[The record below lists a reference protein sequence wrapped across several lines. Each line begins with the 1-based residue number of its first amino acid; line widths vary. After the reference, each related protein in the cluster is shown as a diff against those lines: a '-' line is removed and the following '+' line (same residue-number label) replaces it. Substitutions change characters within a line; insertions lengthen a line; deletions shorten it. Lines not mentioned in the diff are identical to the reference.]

1 MEGSHRGRGLGFPTA
16 NLNTDNELIPPFGVY
31 ATTVRLEGVI
41 YPSIT
46 NVGVRP
52 TFDEAPTTVIETH
65 LLDVER
71 DLYGRT
77 LRLGFVQR
85 LRDERR
91 FDSVDLLKAQLGADV
106 QKARTLFEQ
115 MSL

>member
-1 MEGSHRGRGLGFPTA
+1 V
-16 NLNTDNELIPPFGVY
+16 D
-31 ATTVRLEGVI
+31 
-41 YPSIT
+41 
-46 NVGVRP
+46 
-52 TFDEAPTTVIETH
+52 
-65 LLDVER
+65 R
-71 DLYGRT
+71 DLYGLT

-91 FDSVDLLKAQLGADV
+91 FESVDLLRAQVGADV

>member
-1 MEGSHRGRGLGFPTA
+1 MCGTLPASRAEVTYL
-16 NLNTDNELIPPFGVY
+16 
-31 ATTVRLEGVI
+31 
-41 YPSIT
+41 PSIT
-46 NVGVRP
+46 NVGTRP
-52 TFDEAPTTVIETH
+52 TFNEEPRTVIETY

-91 FDSVDLLKAQLGADV
+91 FENVDLLKAQVAADV